1 MKIFD
6 FWNTLEFPLRRRL
19 IIRSYVTNW
28 VTNVGKIRVRVT
40 RNSNQITGLERRP
53 EAMQCRVVSKRVY
66 NNCRGMCEL
75 RDQIGVRVGVGVRD
89 LWRSYVSERGL
100 RERAKYPKSGSL
112 QATRRRP
119 SRETIDAA
127 SQASECMRLWLAWG
141 RRCDNYALIYC

>member
-1 MKIFD
+1 MFE
-6 FWNTLEFPLRRRL
+6 FWNTLEFLLRRRL

-28 VTNVGKIRVRVT
+28 VIKVEKIRVRVI
-40 RNSNQITGLERRP
+40 SNKITGLERRP
-53 EAMQCRVVSKRVY
+53 EAMQRRLVSKWVC

-112 QATRRRP
+112 QATRLRH
-119 SRETIDAA
+119 SRKTIDAT
-127 SQASECMRLWLAWG
+127 SQANEYMRLWLAWG